1 MNWKDFFIWCHQNNY
16 WEKKY
21 LINKCIN
28 EWINELNVE
37 IDRLYL
43 SQIMHRQTGMF
54 NAGTTGV
61 HKHTHTHTQIK
72 TLLKTTY
79 TLSLEDQLDKS
90 YETAE
95 TQQSECP

>member
-1 MNWKDFFIWCHQNNY
+1 
-16 WEKKY
+16 
-21 LINKCIN
+21 
-28 EWINELNVE
+28 
-37 IDRLYL
+37 
-43 SQIMHRQTGMF
+43 MHRQTGMF